1 MAKKWQET
9 VLEQLFKSNIHFRS
23 VFRSE
28 QFSKQ
33 STKSKCNFLQKN
45 YDDFV
50 LRMGKSAGT
59 YDLNTISDEDVKRK
73 IIKLKS
79 QIGTNILEGTVYI
92 Y

>member
-1 MAKKWQET
+1 MIIRT
-9 VLEQLFKSNIHFRS
+9 IT
-23 VFRSE
+23 SE

-33 STKSKCNFLQKN
+33 NAKSNCNFLQKN

-50 LRMGKSAGT
+50 LRMGKTAGT

-79 QIGTNILEGTVYI
+79 QIGTNILEGTVFI
-92 Y
+92 FGQ

>member
-1 MAKKWQET
+1 MFYYIISTTYQKIGD
-9 VLEQLFKSNIHFRS
+9 LFWPVHISRLSHSVTKSN
-23 VFRSE
+23 
-28 QFSKQ
+28 
-33 STKSKCNFLQKN
+33 CNFLQKN

-50 LRMGKSAGT
+50 LRMGKSAST
-59 YDLNTISDEDVKRK
+59 YDLNTISDEDIKRK

>member
-1 MAKKWQET
+1 MT
-9 VLEQLFKSNIHFRS
+9 
-23 VFRSE
+23 SE
-28 QFSKQ
+28 QFLKQ
-33 STKSKCNFLQKN
+33 NTKSNCNFLQKN

-50 LRMGKSAGT
+50 LRMGKTAGT

-92 Y
+92 LYIRTVSS